1 MVFAGVA
8 NAIEAVSCKFRIICG
23 KKLGPTP
30 VAHSL
35 GLDGDRR
42 RPVTSVVGCVVR
54 EPSRFVRNFISR
66 PRCYVATPVG
76 PFGLGTPAKD
86 EEVVSWVRPVR
97 GGTPDHCRMALP
109 VFLARRVVEG
119 LEAFVAGR
127 AVGGRIDKY
136 EDDGVLYYRSYSKH
150 PSRDQSVAHIFLSR
164 INDRHPSFATLK
176 PHQTHHHCLFWQRWR
191 WQILSRCAARA
202 HTVHL
207 VLRCEDRYSRYR
219 SHRPINPAHARAGR
233 QRCPSKQ

>member
-8 NAIEAVSCKFRIICG
+8 NAIEAVFCKLRIICG
-23 KKLGPTP
+23 KNWRRRQLRI
-30 VAHSL
+30 
-35 GLDGDRR
+35 LDGDRR

-76 PFGLGTPAKD
+76 PFGLGIPAKD
-86 EEVVSWVRPVR
+86 EEVVSWIR

-150 PSRDQSVAHIFLSR
+150 PSRDQSATHIFLSR

-202 HTVHL
+202 RTVHL
-207 VLRCEDRYSRYR
+207 VLRCEDRHSRYR